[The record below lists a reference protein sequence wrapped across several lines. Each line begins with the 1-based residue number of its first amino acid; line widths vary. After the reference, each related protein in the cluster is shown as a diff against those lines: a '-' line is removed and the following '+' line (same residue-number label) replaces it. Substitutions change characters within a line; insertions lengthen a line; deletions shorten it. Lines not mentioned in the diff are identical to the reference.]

1 MAGRP
6 ADASSGH
13 DWAREPGI
21 PTCELSSSDL
31 TALGYQVDYRILDAT
46 AYGIPQRRRLF
57 VVGMAPGRAFTWPPA
72 TYGPGTSRAVP
83 TAGEVISADIT
94 VGDPNPSKVTYAK
107 NPVIRPSPF
116 AGLLFN
122 GGGRPLNLAA
132 PVPTVLASVG
142 WNRTPWIDTAG
153 ILPEYHAYLR
163 EGGTPRAGVVPGAR
177 DATVVAAQGVEH
189 APIADGVQ
197 EPVDYHMEAVVKGIA
212 G

>member
-1 MAGRP
+1 MAGR
-6 ADASSGH
+6 
-13 DWAREPGI
+13 
-21 PTCELSSSDL
+21 ELRTRLRQGTWNTYLRALTSDL
-31 TALGYQVDYRILDAT
+31 TTLGCQVDYRILDAT

-72 TYGPGTSRAVP
+72 TYGPGTSRAVR

-94 VGDPNPSKVTYAK
+94 VGDPNPSEVTYAK

-142 WNRTPWIDTAG
+142 WNRTPGSTPPGSCPNTTHTCAG
-153 ILPEYHAYLR
+153 AARHGQESCQAPGGLP
-163 EGGTPRAGVVPGAR
+163 
-177 DATVVAAQGVEH
+177 
-189 APIADGVQ
+189 
-197 EPVDYHMEAVVKGIA
+197 
-212 G
+212 